1 MFFISDRALRF
12 LLVFFILAGNFT
24 FSFSQISDPPD
35 SLIFYKAP
43 ANRDL
48 VWTIDS
54 LIRLKLFG
62 YSDKLREGQG
72 SPNYDDTRS
81 MSFSELPDVLFEYR
95 FEEMNRLS
103 VIRFDFNPDVRRYID
118 LFANKR
124 KQGYSMILGLS
135 KIYFPL
141 FEEYLEKHRLPL
153 ELKYLPVIESALNPL
168 ARSNTD
174 AIGLWQFKLHAS
186 RMFNLEVNSVID
198 ERMDPRKSTEA
209 ACQYLEYLYSIFRD
223 WQLALAAFNGGP
235 GVVRNAIQRSGG
247 KTNFWAIRSYM
258 PQQTQD
264 YVPAFI
270 AAAYMMNYAD
280 KHNIEPVYPDYD
292 FWHTDTV
299 MLSYTIRL
307 QQIAD
312 IIDVPLDA
320 LRFLNPE
327 YKADYIPEMGRP
339 MVLMLPSEKVLPFIK
354 HENDILGRK
363 VEVVDYHKAR
373 INSASTENKILGI
386 YTVQAGDFLHKIA
399 YEHNCSI
406 EDIRIWNNLRNDT
419 LNPGQQIKF
428 WTLSKDAISSTSADS
443 LEKNNPSAHS
453 KFAEHI
459 VLKGETLYTIAG
471 KFKGITVREIMNMN
485 GIKDERAIKVGQ
497 LLKIPVIL
505 NSNPP
510 RTK

>member
-1 MFFISDRALRF
+1 MVCLAL
-12 LLVFFILAGNFT
+12 LINFEIANC
-24 FSFSQISDPPD
+24 QISEFPD
-35 SLIFYKAP
+35 SLVIKTSP
-43 ANRDL
+43 LNRDL
-48 VWTIDS
+48 VWAIDS
-54 LIRLKLFG
+54 LIRLKIFSF
-62 YSDKLREGQG
+62 SDKQKGNIG
-72 SPNYDDTRS
+72 YDRQDENKS
-81 MSFSELPDVLFEYR
+81 LKFSEIPDVLFEYR
-95 FEEMNRLS
+95 FEEMNRVS
-103 VIRFDFNPDVRRYID
+103 VIHFDYNPDVRRYID

-124 KQGYSMILGLS
+124 KEGYSRILGLS
-135 KIYFPL
+135 RIYFPL

-168 ARSNTD
+168 ARSTSD
-174 AIGLWQFKLHAS
+174 AIGLWQFKLHSS

-247 KTNFWAIRSYM
+247 KTNFWAIRNYM

-270 AAAYMMNYAD
+270 AAAYMLNFAD
-280 KHNIEPVYPDYD
+280 KHNIEPIYPDYD

-307 QQIAD
+307 QQISD
-312 IIDVPLDA
+312 IIDVPIDA
-320 LRFLNPE
+320 LRFLNPQ

-339 MVLMLPSEKVLPFIK
+339 MILMLPSEKVLPFIR

-363 VEVVDYHKAR
+363 VEVMDYHKAKS
-373 INSASTENKILGI
+373 NSASTENKTKNF
-386 YTVQAGDFLHKIA
+386 YTVHAGDFLHKIA

-406 EDIRIWNNLRNDT
+406 EDIREWNNLKDDT
-419 LNPGQQIKF
+419 LTPGQQIIYWSYQNGHENGISTDSIKTDMNVSLAKF
-428 WTLSKDAISSTSADS
+428 S
-443 LEKNNPSAHS
+443 
-453 KFAEHI
+453 EHT
-459 VLKGETLYTIAG
+459 VLKGETIYTIVQ
-471 KFKGITVREIMNMN
+471 KYKGTTVKRIMDLN

-497 LLKIPVIL
+497 ILKIPTNVNYKSKMP
-505 NSNPP
+505 NS
-510 RTK
+510 K